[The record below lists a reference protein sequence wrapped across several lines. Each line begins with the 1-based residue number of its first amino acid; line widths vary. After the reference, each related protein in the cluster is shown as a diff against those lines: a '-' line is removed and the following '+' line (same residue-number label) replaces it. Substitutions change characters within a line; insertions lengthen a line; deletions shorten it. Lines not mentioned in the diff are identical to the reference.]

1 MTQFAESFTEAI
13 AECHRLIDL
22 AYFLKPEGEG
32 MDLSDE
38 DYDIEDI
45 AHLKAILGNMRS
57 SIDMVSH
64 ALAIEWNEQ
73 EPGSKYQVGD
83 IVYSVG
89 HNTKKVWAHN
99 DKGMAFAEWVL
110 EQNDP
115 ELLAALIPPSSVR
128 VTPLNSRGV
137 TETFIVKEQTN
148 DTLTIKS
155 RRIE

>member
-1 MTQFAESFTEAI
+1 MTQFAENFTEAVE
-13 AECHRLIDL
+13 ECHRLIDL

-32 MDLSDE
+32 MDLDDQ

-64 ALAIEWNEQ
+64 ALAVEWDQ
-73 EPGSKYQVGD
+73 QKPGSKYQVGD

-89 HNTKKVWAHN
+89 HNTRKVWAHD
-99 DKGMAFAEWVL
+99 DKGVAFAEWVL

-115 ELLAALIPPSSVR
+115 ELLASLIPPNNVR
-128 VTPLNSRGV
+128 VTPLNAHGV
-137 TETFIVKEQTN
+137 TDTFIVKEQTN

>member
-137 TETFIVKEQTN
+137 TETFIVKEKTN